1 MPDNHQQ
8 MVLMVIL
15 DSTLVYRILRKA
27 LLKHIKEV
35 FMFMKFM
42 DIVSIIADKGTNLLV
57 AD

>member
-1 MPDNHQQ
+1 

-15 DSTLVYRILRKA
+15 DSTLVYRIWKKP

-42 DIVSIIADKGTNLLV
+42 DIVSIIADKGTKLLV

>member
-1 MPDNHQQ
+1 
-8 MVLMVIL
+8 MVLRVIL
-15 DSTLVYRILRKA
+15 DSTLVFRIFGKV

-42 DIVSIIADKGTNLLV
+42 DIVSIIANKGTNLLV

>member
-1 MPDNHQQ
+1 

-15 DSTLVYRILRKA
+15 DSTLVYCILRKT
-27 LLKHIKEV
+27 LLEHFKEV
-35 FMFMKFM
+35 FMFMKFI